1 MFPITAVLSRYMSSI
16 MNDVTLV
23 HSPTE
28 QGANANAN
36 ANANTN
42 SKAEAAGKGASAP
55 VGSPAMH
62 VAQAEV
68 LALVR
73 FIHVVRGLV
82 AGSAQRAFHA

>member
-1 MFPITAVLSRYMSSI
+1 MSSI

-28 QGANANAN
+28 QGANAN